1 MLCSNFSLKSKH
13 CHRYPTSFP
22 QLFYRVTFFQVV
34 AKEDQ
39 STRPKSS
46 VMVTFQVKIIVID
59 MTIEDMKMVINVYY
73 A

>member
-1 MLCSNFSLKSKH
+1 
-13 CHRYPTSFP
+13 
-22 QLFYRVTFFQVV
+22 V
-34 AKEDQ
+34 AKEDK

-59 MTIEDMKMVINVYY
+59 MTIEEMKMVINVYY